1 MKIKNIKVKKLFG
14 YLNKD
19 ISFYDDMT
27 LLVGING
34 AGKTSLLNLI
44 NWMLT
49 PSINNLCATNFE
61 KVTLTIDLKGKE
73 YKLICSNN
81 KKEFKYEIITTEEN
95 YHPLIV
101 NIKHNYN
108 NNNNLDEV
116 VELYSNLGPDEQE
129 VLTWQFIQELPK
141 PTIIGLDRS
150 LYTETSNSI
159 YIDDSKIRNKN
170 SNKLNLIHKSPTI
183 RVKELLNREYRV
195 NKNKILNLTNN
206 LKNQI
211 MLSAFE
217 AGVDENSLGSD
228 KNYKI
233 HLNQISVTKKRVKD
247 YFENFEK
254 NSFDSSQLLIIDK
267 YFENLE
273 SVTKKYEKSSDPVTR
288 ILYNLNAN
296 QFSKT
301 IKLLKEFEKFEKESN
316 IALNKINTFLE
327 TINLFF
333 KDSNKILVFKEETSE
348 IFFHTTDYEGNLI
361 TKFNDIKFLS
371 SGEEQILVLFAYI
384 AFSEVKNKIFI
395 IDEPELSL
403 HLRWQENF
411 ISQLEKVLDINNQ
424 IILATHSPILVGNKK
439 DRAVVIMPE

>member
-19 ISFYDDMT
+19 INFYDDMT

-61 KVTLTIDLKGKE
+61 RVTLTIDLKGIE

-81 KKEFKYEIITTEEN
+81 KKEFKYEVITTKEKF
-95 YHPLIV
+95 HPLVV
-101 NIKHNYN
+101 NIRHNYN
-108 NNNNLDEV
+108 NNNLDEIV
-116 VELYSNLGPDEQE
+116 DLYSNLGPDEE
-129 VLTWQFIQELPK
+129 ELLIWQFIQELPK

-150 LYTETSNSI
+150 LYTETSNNI

-170 SNKLNLIHKSPTI
+170 VNKHNLIHKSPTI
-183 RVKELLNREYRV
+183 RVKELLNREYRI

-217 AGVDENSLGSD
+217 AGVGENSLSSE
-228 KNYKI
+228 KSYKV
-233 HLNQISVTKKRVKD
+233 HLNQISITKKRVKD

-254 NSFDSSQLLIIDK
+254 NSFDSNQLSIIDQ
-267 YFENLE
+267 YFDNLE
-273 SVTKKYEKSSDPVTR
+273 NITKKYENSNDPLNK

-301 IKLLKEFEKFEKESN
+301 IKLLKEFEKFEKETN
-316 IALNKINTFLE
+316 NALLKINTFLD

-333 KDSNKILVFKEETSE
+333 KDSNKILLFKEETSE
-348 IFFHTTDYEGNLI
+348 IFFHTTDFHGKII

-384 AFSEVKNKIFI
+384 AFSGIKNKIFI

-403 HLRWQENF
+403 HLRWQESF
-411 ISQLEKVLDINNQ
+411 ITQLEKVLDVNNQ

-439 DRAVVIMPE
+439 EKAIVIMPE

>member
-14 YLNKD
+14 FLNKD
-19 ISFYDDMT
+19 LNFYEDMT

-44 NWMLT
+44 NWVLT

-61 KVTLTIDLKGKE
+61 KVTLTIDFKGKE
-73 YKLICSNN
+73 YKLVCTNN
-81 KKEFKYEIITTEEN
+81 KKEFKYEIITDNHEF
-95 YHPLIV
+95 HPLKV
-101 NIKHNYN
+101 NIRHNY

-116 VELYSNLGPDEQE
+116 VELYSNLGPDEEE

-150 LYTETSNSI
+150 LYTETSDSI
-159 YIDDSKIRNKN
+159 YIDDSKIRNK
-170 SNKLNLIHKSPTI
+170 SSLRQNLIPKSPSI
-183 RVKELLNREYRV
+183 RVKELLNKEYRI

-217 AGVDENSLGSD
+217 AGVDGNSLINEKS
-228 KNYKI
+228 YKI

-254 NSFDSSQLLIIDK
+254 NSFDSNQLLIIDK
-267 YFENLE
+267 YFDNLE
-273 SVTKKYEKSSDPVTR
+273 NITKKYENSSDNITR

-301 IKLLKEFEKFEKESN
+301 IKLLREFEKFEKETN
-316 IALNKINTFLE
+316 NALHKINTFLE

-348 IFFHTTDYEGNLI
+348 IFFHTTDFNGNLI

-384 AFSEVKNKIFI
+384 AFSEMKNKIFI

-403 HLRWQENF
+403 HLRWQESF
-411 ISQLEKVLDINNQ
+411 ISQLEKVLDENNQ

-439 DRAVVIMPE
+439 DKAVVIMPE

>member
-1 MKIKNIKVKKLFG
+1 MKIKNIKVKNLFG

-19 ISFYDDMT
+19 ITFFDDMT

-34 AGKTSLLNLI
+34 AGKTSILNLI
-44 NWMLT
+44 NWILT

-61 KVTLTIDLKGKE
+61 KVTLTIDLKGVE
-73 YKLICSNN
+73 YKIICSNDKKIFN
-81 KKEFKYEIITTEEN
+81 YEIKSKGKEFN
-95 YHPLIV
+95 PLIV
-101 NIKHNYN
+101 NIRHNYN
-108 NNNNLDEV
+108 NNDLDEIID
-116 VELYSNLGPDEQE
+116 LYSNLSPDEKE
-129 VLTWQFIQELPK
+129 IETWQFISNLPK

-150 LYTETSNSI
+150 LYTESSNQI
-159 YIDDSKIRNKN
+159 YIDDSKIRSHSINKH
-170 SNKLNLIHKSPTI
+170 NLINKSPI
-183 RVKELLNREYRV
+183 IKVKELLNKEYRIS
-195 NKNKILNLTNN
+195 KNKILKLTNN

-217 AGVDENSLGSD
+217 AGVDETSLSSE
-228 KNYKI
+228 KSYKI
-233 HLNQISVTKKRVKD
+233 HLNQISITKKRVKD

-254 NSFDSSQLLIIDK
+254 DSFDATQLSIIDK
-267 YFENLE
+267 YFDNLE
-273 SVTKKYEKSSDPVTR
+273 NITKKFENSEDPVIK

-301 IKLLKEFEKFEKESN
+301 IKLLKEFEKFEKETNSS
-316 IALNKINTFLE
+316 LFKINTFLE

-348 IFFHTTDYEGNLI
+348 IYFHTTDFDGKLI

-384 AFSEVKNKIFI
+384 AFSGIENKIFI

-411 ISQLEKVLDINNQ
+411 ITQLEKVLDINNQ

-439 DRAVVIMPE
+439 DRAIVIMPA

>member
-1 MKIKNIKVKKLFG
+1 MKIKNIKVKNLFG

-19 ISFYDDMT
+19 LNFYDDMT

-73 YKLICSNN
+73 YKLVCSNN
-81 KKEFKYEIITTEEN
+81 KKEFKYEVITSEKK

-101 NIKHNYN
+101 NIRHNY

-129 VLTWQFIQELPK
+129 ILTWQFIQELPK

-159 YIDDSKIRNKN
+159 YIDDSNIRNK
-170 SNKLNLIHKSPTI
+170 STNKQNLIQKSPTI
-183 RVKELLNREYRV
+183 RVKELLNKEYRV

-217 AGVDENSLGSD
+217 AGVDENSLSSE
-228 KNYKI
+228 KSYKI
-233 HLNQISVTKKRVKD
+233 HLNQISVTKRRVKD

-254 NSFDSSQLLIIDK
+254 NSFDSNQLTIIDK

-273 SVTKKYEKSSDPVTR
+273 NITKKHENSSDVIIG

-296 QFSKT
+296 QFSKI
-301 IKLLKEFEKFEKESN
+301 IKLLKEFEKFEKEIN
-316 IALNKINTFLE
+316 NALHKINTFLE

-333 KDSNKILVFKEETSE
+333 KDSNKILVFKEDTSE
-348 IFFHTTDYEGNLI
+348 IYFHTTDYQGNLI

-384 AFSEVKNKIFI
+384 AFSGVNNKIFI

-403 HLRWQENF
+403 HLRWQESF
-411 ISQLEKVLDINNQ
+411 ISQLEKVLDVNNQ